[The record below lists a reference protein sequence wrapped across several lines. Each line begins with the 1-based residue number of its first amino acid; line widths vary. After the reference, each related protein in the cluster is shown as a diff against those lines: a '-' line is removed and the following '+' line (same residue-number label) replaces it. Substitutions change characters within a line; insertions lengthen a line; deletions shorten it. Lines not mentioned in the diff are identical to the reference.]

1 MEKIMFEELIHC
13 NYVKSRKQYLKE
25 VKRLKKFELWFEVI
39 TIFVIAVLCLF
50 VINGVV
56 NVC

>member
-1 MEKIMFEELIHC
+1 MFEELIHC
-13 NYVKSRKQYLKE
+13 NYAKSRKQYLKE
-25 VKRLKKFELWFEVI
+25 VKRVKKFELWFEVI

-50 VINGVV
+50 VINGIV